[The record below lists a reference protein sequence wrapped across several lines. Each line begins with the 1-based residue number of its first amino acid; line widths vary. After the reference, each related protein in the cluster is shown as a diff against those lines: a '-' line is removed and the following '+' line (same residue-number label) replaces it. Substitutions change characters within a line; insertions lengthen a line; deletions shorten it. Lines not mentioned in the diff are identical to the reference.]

1 MRQIKAF
8 IAVLVLLSLSS
19 LFGCTQKG
27 EIGTESN
34 PIKIFFI
41 PSVDAKIL
49 ETNSD
54 VLKDFLESNTPYKYN
69 VVIPQSYIAV
79 VEAFG
84 TKRADIAVLNTFS
97 YILAHEKYGAEA
109 KLTGLRRG
117 TDTYRSQIIAHVD
130 SKIEKAL
137 DLKDKKMAFV
147 DAASATGYLLAMKKF
162 KDLGIKPAEKVFAG
176 KHDNV
181 VSMVYNKQVDAG
193 ATFYSPPDEDGLH
206 DARRLVRTQYPDVEQ
221 KVKIVELSDP
231 IPNDAVTFR
240 KEISEE
246 IKKTVVDAILKFVST
261 PEGKKSFKKI
271 YDFDGVKVATDAD
284 YDVVRKILTELGQN
298 ANELAKQ

>member
-1 MRQIKAF
+1 MQTCKF
-8 IAVLVLLSLSS
+8 ILIFAM
-19 LFGCTQKG
+19 LFSFLGCTKRG
-27 EIGTESN
+27 ELGTASN

-41 PSVDAKIL
+41 PSVDSKIL

-54 VLKDFLESNTPYKYN
+54 VLKVYLEANTVYKYD

-84 TKRADIAVLNTFS
+84 TKRADVAVLNTFS
-97 YILAHEKYGAEA
+97 YILAHQKYGAEA
-109 KLTGLRRG
+109 RLTGLRRG
-117 TDTYRSQIIAHVD
+117 TDTYRSQIIAHTD

-137 DLKDKKMAFV
+137 DLKDKKVAFV

-162 KDLGIKPAEKVFAG
+162 KDLGIKPSETVFAG

-193 ATFYSPPDEDGLH
+193 ATFYSPSDEEGIH
-206 DARRLVRTQYPDVEQ
+206 DARRLVRTQYPDIEK

-240 KEISEE
+240 KEIPEE
-246 IKKTVVDAILKFVST
+246 IKQTIVDAILKFIST

-284 YDVVRKILTELGQN
+284 YDVVRKILTELGQD
-298 ANELAKQ
+298 ANDLAKK